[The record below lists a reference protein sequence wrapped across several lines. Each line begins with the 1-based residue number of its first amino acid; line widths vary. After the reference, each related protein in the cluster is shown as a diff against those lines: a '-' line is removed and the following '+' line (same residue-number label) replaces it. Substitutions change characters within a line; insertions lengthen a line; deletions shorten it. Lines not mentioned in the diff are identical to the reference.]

1 MARILAIDY
10 GTRRFGLALS
20 DPLASIALPLEVVE
34 GEEALY
40 SFLDDLLEEKE
51 VELLVLGLPRNMNG
65 SLGPKAKE
73 VLKFKDRLAARIHRP
88 IELWDERLTTVEA
101 EEVLRAGGLSLKKR
115 REKVD
120 KVAAQILLK
129 SFLDSRNMR
138 LPSECGPGPLS

>member
-20 DPLASIALPLEVVE
+20 NPLASIALPLEVVE
-34 GEEALY
+34 GEESLY
-40 SFLDDLLEEKE
+40 SFLEDLLEEKE

-73 VLKFKDRLAARIHRP
+73 VLKFKDRLAARIPRP
-88 IELWDERLTTVEA
+88 IELWDERLTTVQA
-101 EEVLRAGGLSLKKR
+101 EQALRESGLSLKKR

-120 KVAAQILLK
+120 KVAAQILLQ
-129 SFLDSRNMR
+129 SFLDSRNMSGAAEGG
-138 LPSECGPGPLS
+138 LVGEE